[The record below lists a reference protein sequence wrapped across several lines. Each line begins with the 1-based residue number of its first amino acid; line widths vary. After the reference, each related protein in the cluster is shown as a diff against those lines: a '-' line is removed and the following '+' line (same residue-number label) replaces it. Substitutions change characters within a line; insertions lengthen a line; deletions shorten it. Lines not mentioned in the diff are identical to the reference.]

1 LPLAGFILVGC
12 QAQPFY
18 QESKRCVIIPEGYVL
33 SDVQYDGK
41 TAYWIEECP
50 KPETEIVAASSG
62 SVSSSS
68 MSASGA
74 KSPSGA
80 RIEPKT
86 VVERSVAGGGKAEAT
101 QIEVPVPGERKVS
114 VVAGG
119 ITIFEDGSVQMPR
132 MGLVE

>member
-74 KSPSGA
+74 WRKKSLGG
-80 RIEPKT
+80 RRRDHDFRRRF
-86 VVERSVAGGGKAEAT
+86 RSDAK
-101 QIEVPVPGERKVS
+101 
-114 VVAGG
+114 
-119 ITIFEDGSVQMPR
+119 DGS
-132 MGLVE
+132 G